1 MTHTHSPHST
11 IPRGLCIV
19 LVYPSRPFH
28 YKRQKKETVA
38 PLGIISC
45 VTWLYWPVNRAYL
58 GKRTLSLPRLLCSLD
73 VILVVTFP
81 PFWFWS
87 CSVVSTFHVDW
98 RNFSFHIRLPNGDI
112 FFIPWCNKIEPSSL
126 SWKVE
131 QDTKFACSRTHF
143 LLPVFP
149 GCPGWKIASRY
160 VSDTC
165 EGANSIS
172 IRLRACGRGH
182 LWIRKEKY
190 PDTCGRGLGEKSV
203 VLSLSQNYI
212 NLPGFPCW
220 MQAEKGPWIQAFEV
234 DYF

>member
-1 MTHTHSPHST
+1 MLTAATFLST
-11 IPRGLCIV
+11 YGFRPLLSASGESGIRIPNFLN
-19 LVYPSRPFH
+19 PRPRMEICE
-28 YKRQKKETVA
+28 YVMNPESCGRQMR
-38 PLGIISC
+38 I
-45 VTWLYWPVNRAYL
+45 
-58 GKRTLSLPRLLCSLD
+58 
-73 VILVVTFP
+73 F
-81 PFWFWS
+81 
-87 CSVVSTFHVDW
+87 
-98 RNFSFHIRLPNGDI
+98 
-112 FFIPWCNKIEPSSL
+112 FFIPWCNKIEPSFL

-131 QDTKFACSRTHF
+131 QDTKFACSMTHF
-143 LLPVFP
+143 LLSVFP

-190 PDTCGRGLGEKSV
+190 PDTCGRGLGEKSI

-220 MQAEKGPWIQAFEV
+220 MQAEKGPWIQALEV